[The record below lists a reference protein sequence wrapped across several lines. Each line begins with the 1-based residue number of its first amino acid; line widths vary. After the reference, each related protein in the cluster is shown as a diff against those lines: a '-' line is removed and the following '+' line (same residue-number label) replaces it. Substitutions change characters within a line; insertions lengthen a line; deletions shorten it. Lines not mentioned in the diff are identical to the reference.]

1 MAMDQ
6 SPSTELDTV
15 RARAYE
21 AALDRVR
28 ATPDGFL
35 RAADAIRVSRVGVR
49 EFYAAVS
56 AGRVRTTRFA
66 GGLRGYQREDVEA
79 LAARDGT
86 ASQ

>member
-6 SPSTELDTV
+6 SPSTDLDTV

-21 AALDRVR
+21 TALDRAR

-35 RAADAIRVSRVGVR
+35 RAADAIRVSRVGVG

-66 GGLRGYQREDVEA
+66 GGLRGYQR
-79 LAARDGT
+79 
-86 ASQ
+86 